1 MWNPP
6 HLIYNHSNH
15 ILSNLR
21 ATTSPELLIKICLE
35 CVYHNQHTVGWI
47 VVAVVAAAAAGVV
60 IENSE
65 VQFLAPASS
74 SSRNKIR
81 KKLNQ
86 SKYQSNLLF
95 FICFDVRKVLIL
107 K

>member
-1 MWNPP
+1 VLNQPR
-6 HLIYNHSNH
+6 LTYNHSNR

-47 VVAVVAAAAAGVV
+47 VVAVVVAAAGVV

-86 SKYQSNLLF
+86 STINLIYYFLF
-95 FICFDVRKVLIL
+95 DLF
-107 K
+107 